1 MIAIILAIISGA
13 AMSIQGVLNTRLNE
27 KIGLWEATTIVQ
39 GSAFVLSLIIMFF
52 IGKGNMKG
60 LVSVNKIYLLGGI
73 LGVIITF
80 TVIKTVAGLG
90 PTYGIATI
98 LVAQLVVAALIDAC
112 GLFETPKITFSLNE
126 FIGVAVMIAGIIIFK
141 WKFH

>member
-52 IGKGNMKG
+52 IG

-98 LVAQLVVAALIDAC
+98 LVAQLVVAALIDAF

>member
-13 AMSIQGVLNTRLNE
+13 AMSVQGVLNTRLNE

-39 GSAFVLSLIIMFF
+39 GIAFGLSLIVMFF
-52 IGKGNMKG
+52 IGKGNMKE
-60 LVSVNKIYLLGGI
+60 LASINKVYLLGGV

-80 TVIKTVAGLG
+80 TIIKTVAGLG

-98 LVAQLVVAALIDAC
+98 FVSQLVVAALIDAF
-112 GLFETPKITFSLNE
+112 GLFGTPKLTFSLNE
-126 FIGVAVMIAGIIIFK
+126 FIGVGVMIVGIIIFK
-141 WKFH
+141 WKF

>member
-13 AMSIQGVLNTRLNE
+13 SMSIQGVLNTRLNE
-27 KIGLWEATTIVQ
+27 KIGLWEATTLVQ
-39 GSAFVLSLIIMFF
+39 GIAFVLSFIIMFF
-52 IGKGNMKG
+52 VGNGDMKN
-60 LVSVNKIYLLGGI
+60 LISINKIYLLGGV

-98 LVAQLVVAALIDAC
+98 LVSQLIVAAIIDGF
-112 GLFETPKITFSLNE
+112 GLFETPKIAFSLNQ
-126 FIGVAVMIAGIIIFK
+126 FIGVVIMIAGIIIFK
-141 WKFH
+141 LKFH

>member
-13 AMSIQGVLNTRLNE
+13 AMSVQGVLNTRLNE

-39 GSAFVLSLIIMFF
+39 GIAFVLSLIAMFF
-52 IGKGNMKG
+52 IGKGN
-60 LVSVNKIYLLGGI
+60 LRELASVNKVYLLGGI

-98 LVAQLVVAALIDAC
+98 LVSQLVVAALIDAF
-112 GLFETPKITFSLNE
+112 GLFGTPRITFSLNE
-126 FIGVAVMIAGIIIFK
+126 FIGVGVMIVGIIIFK
-141 WKFH
+141 WKF

>member
-13 AMSIQGVLNTRLNE
+13 SMSIQGVLNTRLNE

-39 GSAFVLSLIIMFF
+39 GIAFVLSFIIMFF
-52 IGKGNMKG
+52 VGNGNMKN
-60 LVSVNKIYLLGGI
+60 LASINKIYLLGGVV
-73 LGVIITF
+73 GVIITF

-98 LVAQLVVAALIDAC
+98 LVSQLVVAAIIDAF
-112 GLFETPKITFSLNE
+112 GLFETPKITFTLNE
-126 FIGVAVMIAGIIIFK
+126 FIGVAIMIVGIIIFK
-141 WKFH
+141 FKCH